1 MFVHISGTAWMNW
14 FLVSSI
20 GVGILVLLVFR
31 ESYKRTDLD
40 ISIEVPVKPKNTEED
55 ATDEYANKNLIPDV
69 NDKNQ
74 CN

>member
-1 MFVHISGTAWMNW
+1 MNW

-20 GVGILVLLVFR
+20 GAGILFLLVFR

-40 ISIEVPVKPKNTEED
+40 ISIEVPAEHENKEEH
-55 ATDEYANKNLIPDV
+55 TSDECAKKNLISNV
-69 NDKNQ
+69 NDQNQ